1 MCMFSFFLFDN
12 LYVCVNVIGCILT
25 VYFVEINVSSSL
37 HANPFHKSS
46 VASSATHDE
55 SLADSG
61 VLAITRV
68 KLFVLG
74 DDIVRTLP
82 QSRRDLSRLS
92 HAERQNQKNNSFFYR
107 LAPAAPSAF
116 FALLHPRYFQHRFGQ
131 KKLLKT
137 PCLPSVFFF
146 YVVHAFFLGFWLS
159 ADPIRKWSRANPA
172 FVFGCIC
179 SARRDSSGRVSFPPE
194 THAVSFFVLAVN

>member
-1 MCMFSFFLFDN
+1 MPTHFMKVRL
-12 LYVCVNVIGCILT
+12 
-25 VYFVEINVSSSL
+25 
-37 HANPFHKSS
+37 
-46 VASSATHDE
+46 ASSATHDE

-74 DDIVRTLP
+74 DDTVRTLP

-92 HAERQNQKNNSFFYR
+92 HAERQNQKKTIRFFTVW
-107 LAPAAPSAF
+107 
-116 FALLHPRYFQHRFGQ
+116 HPRHHPHFLLFCIRGTFNTDLD
-131 KKLLKT
+131 KKKNLLKT

-146 YVVHAFFLGFWLS
+146 DVFHALFIWGGFWSS

-179 SARRDSSGRVSFPPE
+179 SARRDSSGKG
-194 THAVSFFVLAVN
+194 VLSTGNSCSQHFCFGS